1 MPRSISAYGSASA
14 ESLRSSAGV
23 ASGISFR
30 CDTAGGR
37 QITTQSSRSGRLN
50 SWLRCFG
57 AAKMKLK
64 ALLELVDLDVV
75 ALHIDV
81 VQEQP
86 AHTFDFEELF

>member
-1 MPRSISAYGSASA
+1 M
-14 ESLRSSAGV
+14 
-23 ASGISFR
+23 
-30 CDTAGGR
+30 
-37 QITTQSSRSGRLN
+37 N